1 MRRGSMGKIL
11 ILVFLLIMIFA
22 PVEAVEQV
30 NRPAVAVMDF
40 GSHVQTATDEIVL
53 ENSDK
58 TATDYIIE
66 ALVESGKY
74 DVVDKDLLAEKLAQE
89 NLNTKGI
96 VDQDTA
102 KRIGEILG
110 VRYIIYGNVNDVTGS
125 STGVQ
130 IYNNGTD
137 VYTVKAHI
145 IARMM
150 DVTTGDIVMAAK
162 GEGKSKRSLTKVGAD
177 SIGYITVGTARISQ
191 VSVHNSIQKAAYDM
205 VDKLTE
211 RLFGASSYNSKI
223 VKNSFIKLGENENE
237 KYL

>member
-1 MRRGSMGKIL
+1 MGKIL

-96 VDQDTA
+96 VDPDTA

-162 GEGKSKRSLTKVGAD
+162 GEGKSKSSLTKVGAD
-177 SIGYITVGTARISQ
+177 SLGYITVGTARISQ
-191 VSVHNSIQKAAYDM
+191 VSVHNSIKKAAYAM

-211 RLFGASSYNSKI
+211 RLIGVENNKI
-223 VKNSFIKLGENENE
+223 WGLIK
-237 KYL
+237 

>member
-1 MRRGSMGKIL
+1 MGKIL
-11 ILVFLLIMIFA
+11 IFVFLLIMIFA

-96 VDQDTA
+96 VDPDTA

-162 GEGKSKRSLTKVGAD
+162 GEGKSKSSLTKVGAD

-191 VSVHNSIQKAAYDM
+191 VSVHNSIKKAAYAM

-211 RLFGASSYNSKI
+211 RLIGVENNKI
-223 VKNSFIKLGENENE
+223 WGLIK
-237 KYL
+237 

>member
-1 MRRGSMGKIL
+1 MGKVLNIAFMM
-11 ILVFLLIMIFA
+11 VMLLT
-22 PVEAVEQV
+22 PLWTLEAAELMDK
-30 NRPAVAVMDF
+30 PTVAVMDF
-40 GSHVQTATDEIVL
+40 GRHVGATTDDIVF
-53 ENSDK
+53 ENTDK
-58 TATDYIIE
+58 TSSDYIIE

-74 DVVDKDLLAEKLAQE
+74 DVVDKDLLAEKLMQE

-96 VDQDTA
+96 IDPDTA
-102 KRIGEILG
+102 RRIGEVLG

-130 IYNNGTD
+130 IYDNGAD

-162 GEGKSKRSLTKVGAD
+162 GEGKSKSSLAKVGTD
-177 SIGYITVGTARISQ
+177 SLGYITVGTARISQ
-191 VSVHNSIQKAAYDM
+191 VSVHNSIKKAAYAM

-211 RLFGASSYNSKI
+211 RLFGVTYFNNK
-223 VKNSFIKLGENENE
+223 K
-237 KYL
+237 